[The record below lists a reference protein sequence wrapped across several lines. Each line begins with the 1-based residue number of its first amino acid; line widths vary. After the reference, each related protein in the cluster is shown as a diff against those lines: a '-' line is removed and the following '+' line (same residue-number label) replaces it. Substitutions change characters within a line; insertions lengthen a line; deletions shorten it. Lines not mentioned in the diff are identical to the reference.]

1 MEKKNVPAITFEYEM
16 ARMERIIK
24 RLIVLAVVE
33 LLLLFGSNL
42 AWLIYENQFT
52 DEVTTTIR
60 QDVTQSTEGGG
71 DNNFVGGDYNGN
83 ATSTNE

>member
-42 AWLIYENQFT
+42 AWIIYENQWE
-52 DEVTTTIR
+52 DIV
-60 QDVTQSTEGGG
+60 VTQENDKG
-71 DNNFVGGDYNGN
+71 YNSFIGN
-83 ATSTNE
+83 DGTIIYGETDSENP